1 MFTKLGRRAL
11 TASATAITAG
21 TLLVPAAAAADD
33 TLGKGSYHDFATFI
47 WYGSA
52 YALEFIYQ
60 LGLGPLLTL
69 LSTGH

>member
-21 TLLVPAAAAADD
+21 AVLIPAAAADD
-33 TLGKGSYHDFATFI
+33 GGSNFDIVTSI

-60 LGLGPLLTL
+60 LGLGPVLEL
-69 LSTGH
+69 LSTGR

>member
-21 TLLVPAAAAADD
+21 AVLIPAAAADD
-33 TLGKGSYHDFATFI
+33 GGPHDIVTSI

-60 LGLGPLLTL
+60 LGLGPVLEL
-69 LSTGH
+69 LSTGR